1 MHRNRV
7 PILNFRRHVRSPHGS
22 NSGGAQKSGFPTF
35 SQGVNIMQLPTT
47 RLLLIALAMGVSVSA
62 WGQDEATYSSANL
75 TPDSALKAAQA
86 ALKTC
91 RDAGFNVA
99 VAVADRSG
107 ITQVMLRDR
116 FAGAHTPQTAMG
128 KAWTAASFRSNTT
141 DLIALTQAGTPP
153 PASASCPAWW
163 FWAAACRSNR
173 KAAWS
178 ARSGYPVPRPVPM
191 TIAAPRP
198 ASMPSA

>member
-1 MHRNRV
+1 
-7 PILNFRRHVRSPHGS
+7 
-22 NSGGAQKSGFPTF
+22 
-35 SQGVNIMQLPTT
+35 MQQPTT

-62 WGQDEATYSSANL
+62 WGEEAATFSSASL

-107 ITQVMLRDR
+107 VTQVMLRDR

-128 KAWTAASFRSNTT
+128 KAWTAASFRSNTS
-141 DLIALTQAGTPP
+141 DLIAMTQAG
-153 PASASCPAWW
+153 
-163 FWAAACRSNR
+163 N
-173 KAAWS
+173 
-178 ARSGYPVPRPVPM
+178 
-191 TIAAPRP
+191 
-198 ASMPSA
+198 PSAGIRQLPGVVILGGGMPIESKGSLVGAIGISGAPTGADDDRCAKAGIDAIRVSLEF

>member
-1 MHRNRV
+1 
-7 PILNFRRHVRSPHGS
+7 
-22 NSGGAQKSGFPTF
+22 
-35 SQGVNIMQLPTT
+35 MQQPTT
-47 RLLLIALAMGVSVSA
+47 RLLLIALAMGVSASA
-62 WGQDEATYSSANL
+62 WAQDEATFSSASL

-107 ITQVMLRDR
+107 VTQVMLRDR

-141 DLIALTQAGTPP
+141 DLIALTQAGTP
-153 PASASCPAWW
+153 SAGIRQLSGVVVLGGGMPIESKGSLVGAIGISGAPTGADDDRCA
-163 FWAAACRSNR
+163 
-173 KAAWS
+173 KAGIDAIRVS
-178 ARSGYPVPRPVPM
+178 LEF
-191 TIAAPRP
+191 
-198 ASMPSA
+198 

>member
-1 MHRNRV
+1 M
-7 PILNFRRHVRSPHGS
+7 
-22 NSGGAQKSGFPTF
+22 QQPT
-35 SQGVNIMQLPTT
+35 S

-62 WGQDEATYSSANL
+62 WGQDEATFSSASL

-99 VAVADRSG
+99 VAVAVADRSG
-107 ITQVMLRDR
+107 VTQVMLRHR
-116 FAGAHTPQTAMG
+116 FAGAHTPQAAMG

-141 DLIALTQAGTPP
+141 DLIALTQSGTP
-153 PASASCPAWW
+153 SAGIRQLPGVVVLGGGMPIESKG
-163 FWAAACRSNR
+163 SLVG
-173 KAAWS
+173 S
-178 ARSGYPVPRPVPM
+178 IGISGARPVPT

-198 ASMPSA
+198 GSMPSA

>member
-1 MHRNRV
+1 V
-7 PILNFRRHVRSPHGS
+7 SILNFRRHIQKPAWQHGT
-22 NSGGAQKSGFPTF
+22 QKSGFPTF
-35 SQGVNIMQLPTT
+35 SQGANIMQQPTS

-62 WGQDEATYSSANL
+62 WGQDEATFSSASL

-107 ITQVMLRDR
+107 VTQVMLRDR

-141 DLIALTQAGTPP
+141 DLIALTQSGTP
-153 PASASCPAWW
+153 SAGIRQLPGVVVLGGGMPIESKG
-163 FWAAACRSNR
+163 SLVG
-173 KAAWS
+173 S
-178 ARSGYPVPRPVPM
+178 IGISGARPVPM

-198 ASMPSA
+198 GSMPSA